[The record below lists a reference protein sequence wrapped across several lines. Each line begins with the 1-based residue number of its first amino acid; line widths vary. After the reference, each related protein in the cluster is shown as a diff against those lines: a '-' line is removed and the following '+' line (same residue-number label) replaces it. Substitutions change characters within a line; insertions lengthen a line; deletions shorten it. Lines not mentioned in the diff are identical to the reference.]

1 MKATVHL
8 KAPGDHLENSSK
20 DLRVAALEA
29 EIAIRIAHA
38 ALPPARAHSSDD
50 TVKYSES
57 YALLFALC

>member
-50 TVKYSES
+50 TV
-57 YALLFALC
+57 L